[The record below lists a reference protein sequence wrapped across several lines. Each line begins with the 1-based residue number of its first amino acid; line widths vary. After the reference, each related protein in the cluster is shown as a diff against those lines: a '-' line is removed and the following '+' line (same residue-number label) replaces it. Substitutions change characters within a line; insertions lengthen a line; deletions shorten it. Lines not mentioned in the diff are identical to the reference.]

1 MSWMWHL
8 NSYAEAL
15 LSNLMGFGGGNFG
28 RGLGHEGGGF
38 MNGIRVFLRKHMEEM
53 IWKYSKGLVEW
64 LKWECL
70 PSKHGKTQYH
80 KKGKGIVNI
89 NMGNSK

>member
-1 MSWMWHL
+1 
-8 NSYAEAL
+8 
-15 LSNLMGFGGGNFG
+15 
-28 RGLGHEGGGF
+28 